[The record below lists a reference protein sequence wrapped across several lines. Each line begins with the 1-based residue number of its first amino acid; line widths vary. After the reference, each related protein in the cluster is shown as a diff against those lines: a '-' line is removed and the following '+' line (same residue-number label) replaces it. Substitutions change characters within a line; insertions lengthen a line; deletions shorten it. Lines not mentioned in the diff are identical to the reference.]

1 MNALRQ
7 IKDIPYFAHYNDT
20 YNDWNC
26 DYNRLK

>member
-20 YNDWNC
+20 YNDWNFVITTV
-26 DYNRLK
+26 